1 MRGCAIFTIKKSATD
16 LWFEEFV
23 AGDVLPGH
31 LHGAQTGGDLVTTKL
46 VTNNLV
52 TYNLVTD
59 NLVTRQF
66 GNLQFGNLN
75 IMTTPKHIDNLVTY
89 NLVTTNLVT
98 LVFKSTLKHVVH
110 QFELSSPFN
119 QSVNASIA
127 ISLDYFL
134 LTSNT
139 LSLVFFQPFY

>member
-1 MRGCAIFTIKKSATD
+1 MSYILAGAWCFKEGKLTD
-16 LWFEEFV
+16 GE
-23 AGDVLPGH
+23 
-31 LHGAQTGGDLVTTKL
+31 LVTTKL

-66 GNLQFGNLN
+66 GNLQFGNLQFGNLN
-75 IMTTPKHIDNLVTY
+75 IMTTPKHIDNLVT
-89 NLVTTNLVT
+89 
-98 LVFKSTLKHVVH
+98 LVFKSTLKYVY

-127 ISLDYFL
+127 IFLCYFF

-139 LSLVFFQPFY
+139 FSLVFFSTFLLNVIYNQNVINVFNQFSTA